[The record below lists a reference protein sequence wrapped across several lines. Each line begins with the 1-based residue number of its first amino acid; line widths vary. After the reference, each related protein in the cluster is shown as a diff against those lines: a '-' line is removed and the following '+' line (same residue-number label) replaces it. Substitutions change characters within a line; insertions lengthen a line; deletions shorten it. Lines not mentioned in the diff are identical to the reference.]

1 MQSRGSNQRLSAM
14 LSGSRPST
22 LLFAMFSFVAAIYV
36 AGRLWQDA
44 QNRIY
49 LIKELD
55 RITGQGKSAISV
67 ADSLKII
74 ACREQQKKLAALEM
88 ELAAARHEGF
98 ITKPSSR
105 ASGTGLKKRPLV
117 VIGIHTSFGQKRNRD
132 AIRKAWMSTGA
143 ALKRMEDEKGI
154 VVRFI
159 IGRSANQGDSLDR
172 AIINENRQTNDF
184 IILNDHVEAP
194 EELPKKTK
202 LFFAHA
208 ADNWDAEFYAKVN
221 DDVYVNID
229 ALVTMLE
236 AHLQVPRTYIG
247 CMKSGEVFSDVGHK
261 WYESDWWKF
270 GDGKSYFRYASGEMY
285 VISRGLA
292 KFISINRS
300 LIRTYAH
307 DDVSVGSWF
316 IGLNVEYVHEP
327 KFCCSSWTSGAICSG
342 V

>member
-22 LLFAMFSFVAAIYV
+22 LLFAMFSIVAAIYV

-74 ACREQQKKLAALEM
+74 ACKEQQKKLAALEM

-98 ITKPSSR
+98 VTKPSSR

-132 AIRKAWMSTGA
+132 AIRKAWMLTGA
-143 ALKRMEDEKGI
+143 ALKKMEDEKGI

-221 DDVYVNID
+221 DDVYVNIGEYQQNEYYI
-229 ALVTMLE
+229 LCQSLKCRFQCGRVL
-236 AHLQVPRTYIG
+236 LRT
-247 CMKSGEVFSDVGHK
+247 
-261 WYESDWWKF
+261 
-270 GDGKSYFRYASGEMY
+270 
-285 VISRGLA
+285 L
-292 KFISINRS
+292 
-300 LIRTYAH
+300 
-307 DDVSVGSWF
+307 
-316 IGLNVEYVHEP
+316 
-327 KFCCSSWTSGAICSG
+327 
-342 V
+342 